1 MCKKCR
7 NFFRSA
13 RILDTSHI
21 FFQILIQVK
30 VYFDSGE
37 MGQGACSGYLK
48 QDLNTPQKKS
58 GSDAGSDTN
67 SDDNNNSSSNSLT
80 TMDLQKIA
88 ALEEQLRQKEAEI
101 QGLQVRFQNMNH
113 CISDWK
119 MPFSYLFCRKPSNRC
134 QNSNL
139 FKVTL
144 VSVFPNAKR
153 LAWC

>member
-1 MCKKCR
+1 MCR
-7 NFFRSA
+7 SPFFLT
-13 RILDTSHI
+13 IF

-67 SDDNNNSSSNSLT
+67 SDDNNNSNNSLT

-101 QGLQVRFQNMNH
+101 QGLQVRF
-113 CISDWK
+113 
-119 MPFSYLFCRKPSNRC
+119 
-134 QNSNL
+134 
-139 FKVTL
+139 
-144 VSVFPNAKR
+144 
-153 LAWC
+153 